1 MCIRDSGGGTTVDRP
16 SSLFELGEWL
26 FNYDPIVAENILDVY
41 KRQGEAYALRGLA
54 YLQFAWCWGGAPL
67 ITKEISRVEVY
78 KVARSSQE
86 DTYKQAISDFEDAF
100 NRLPDSWASSEA
112 GQIGRAHV

>member
-1 MCIRDSGGGTTVDRP
+1 M
-16 SSLFELGEWL
+16 
-26 FNYDPIVAENILDVY
+26 
-41 KRQGEAYALRGLA
+41 
-54 YLQFAWCWGGAPL
+54 
-67 ITKEISRVEVY
+67 ITKEISREEVY

-112 GQIGRAHV
+112 GRVTKYAAAGMLGRTYMYMHNYTKAAEYLGKVIEQEGTLYELAGKYEVVSVTNIIW